1 VSQPDNILADLTWP
15 EAAAAFQRAK
25 VALLPVG
32 SCEQH
37 GRHLPMDT
45 DAAVADALA
54 RRLAARLG
62 DLAVLCPT
70 INYGLSEHH
79 LGFAGTMTL
88 RPATLL
94 AVLADLLESLR
105 HAGLDRVLVVNGHGG
120 NIDAINLAARTARRD
135 HGMIVASVMWA
146 VLAADVVGDAAA
158 SSTYG
163 HACETET
170 SVALSL
176 FDARVRLEQLDTPS
190 PRRSVD
196 PLTDP
201 PSGSVQ
207 EPVWLHEWSE
217 DGALGDPASANRL
230 TGERIVEVV
239 LDRAESFARRLAD
252 RSLPEERR

>member
-1 VSQPDNILADLTWP
+1 VSQPDNVLADLTWP

-25 VALLPVG
+25 LALLPIG

-37 GRHLPMDT
+37 GRHLPLDT

-62 DLAVLCPT
+62 DVAVLCPT
-70 INYGLSEHH
+70 ISYGLSEHH

-94 AVLADLLESLR
+94 AVLADLFEGLR
-105 HAGLDRVLVVNGHGG
+105 HAGLERVLVVNGHGG

-135 HGMIVASVMWA
+135 HGMLVASAMWA
-146 VLAADVVGDAAA
+146 VLGADVAADAAA
-158 SSTYG
+158 GSSYG

-170 SVALSL
+170 SVALAL
-176 FDARVRLEQLDTPS
+176 FGDRVRLDRLQAPS

-196 PLTDP
+196 PLTDAP
-201 PSGSVQ
+201 GASVQ
-207 EPVWLHEWSE
+207 EPVWLDEWSE
-217 DGALGDPASANRL
+217 DGALGDPSRADRAA
-230 TGERIVEVV
+230 GERIVEVV
-239 LDRAESFARRLAD
+239 LDRAEAFARRFAA
-252 RSLPEERR
+252 RPLPEETT